1 MTNECL
7 EPIYGEDGEECYLL
21 PVFPR
26 ITLNSSSAQSRLR
39 CSAFVI
45 GHDCLLSNMERWLH
59 SAIWRNS
66 SWEMYLSKLAR
77 SGLINLYSRTRRSHR
92 HRPTPT
98 VVGWCQGWQST
109 HCNAGECFP
118 ECWRYENPR
127 LSQASILPGRDNEG
141 PSLALILTPSVSE
154 PHLSWIIMQSNTG
167 ALGLCQIDIWLLS
180 VLLTLDCWVDAD
192 WQWPAVPAVS
202 LLSSSVI
209 FGHNLVALGPAW
221 AGQCHKHIYI
231 PWENFSVNQRTVQP
245 VSACLAGVELK
256 YN

>member
-1 MTNECL
+1 MSGAH
-7 EPIYGEDGEECYLL
+7 IWWGWRRVL
-21 PVFPR
+21 PVTCLSPL

-118 ECWRYENPR
+118 ECWRYENTR

-141 PSLALILTPSVSE
+141 PSLALILTPSVSQSQSLTS
-154 PHLSWIIMQSNTG
+154 PGSLCRATQAHL
-167 ALGLCQIDIWLLS
+167 D
-180 VLLTLDCWVDAD
+180 
-192 WQWPAVPAVS
+192 
-202 LLSSSVI
+202 
-209 FGHNLVALGPAW
+209 
-221 AGQCHKHIYI
+221 
-231 PWENFSVNQRTVQP
+231 
-245 VSACLAGVELK
+245 SA
-256 YN
+256 